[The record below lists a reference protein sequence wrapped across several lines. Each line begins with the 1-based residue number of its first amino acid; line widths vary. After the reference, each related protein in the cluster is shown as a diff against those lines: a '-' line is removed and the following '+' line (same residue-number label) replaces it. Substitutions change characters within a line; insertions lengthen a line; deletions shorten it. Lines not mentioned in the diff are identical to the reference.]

1 MKNIVRKTRRP
12 NGEGSIYYCNGY
24 WCCKRWIIENG
35 IKKRKTIYAK
45 TKIELMKK
53 YIEQFGSKINN
64 EILNDDFCD
73 SMIFWILNVKK
84 LYVSSRTI
92 SGNISTF
99 RNHVKPFFT
108 NKRISQIG
116 NESIIFY
123 FNYLLNKGITKNC
136 FYKCKFLI
144 SQFFRY
150 IEQQNNL
157 IKYPFILSAIKYK
170 GIINSINNY
179 KAIPKDIRKEFLK
192 LLEKNKLIKIVCYLG
207 MFAGLRIGEILALKW
222 ENVVLDDEVIK
233 VRNSLSTKLNFDNSG
248 QITKT
253 ISVLGSTKTECSLRN
268 VPIPNKL
275 LECLL
280 DWQKETIFLNKIN
293 SELTSIYVLGGVKPR
308 TYTSISKRFHRFL
321 KQNDFDKYNIH
332 FHTLR
337 HTYATMLLE
346 KGTNP
351 KIVQFLLGHRSV
363 KTTLE
368 IYNSIVGDSF
378 EIKHIVKLLF
388 D

>member
-24 WCCKRWIIENG
+24 WCCKRWTIENG

-53 YIEQFGSKINN
+53 YIEKFGQPIQND
-64 EILNDDFCD
+64 ILENDFCD
-73 SMIFWILNVKK
+73 SMLFWILNVKK

-92 SGNISTF
+92 AGNISIF
-99 RNHVKPFFT
+99 RNYIISYFT
-108 NKRISQIG
+108 NKKICEIG
-116 NESIIFY
+116 NETLVLY
-123 FNYLLNKGITKNC
+123 FNVLLDKQVTKNS
-136 FYKCKFLI
+136 FYKCKFLL

-150 IEQQNNL
+150 LKQKDNSFN
-157 IKYPFILSAIKYK
+157 YPFILSNIKYK
-170 GIINSINNY
+170 GIYRNTNDY
-179 KAIPKDIRKEFLK
+179 KAIPVEIREKFIT
-192 LLEKNKLIKIVCYLG
+192 LLNKNKLIKVVCYLG
-207 MFAGLRIGEILALKW
+207 LYAGLRIGEILALKW
-222 ENVVLDDEVIK
+222 ADVDFDDKVIK
-233 VRNSLSTKLNFDNSG
+233 IRRSLTSELSFDNNG
-248 QITKT
+248 QT
-253 ISVLGSTKTECSLRN
+253 IKMINVLGSTKTECSLRN
-268 VPIPNKL
+268 VAIPNRL
-275 LECLL
+275 LKCLL
-280 DWQKETIFLNKIN
+280 DWYNEMSFLHKISNN
-293 SELTSIYVLGGVKPR
+293 SKPIYVLGGVEPR

-321 KQNDFDKYNIH
+321 KYNNFDKYNIH

-368 IYNSIVGDSF
+368 IYNSIVSDSS

>member
-12 NGEGSIYYCNGY
+12 NGEGCIYYCNGY
-24 WCCKRWIIENG
+24 WCCKKWITENG

-53 YIEQFGSKINN
+53 YIEQFGQPIQN
-64 EILNDDFCD
+64 EILENDFCD
-73 SMIFWILNVKK
+73 SMLFWILNVKK

-99 RNHVKPFFT
+99 RNYIKPFFT

-116 NESIIFY
+116 SEIIILY
-123 FNYLLNKGITKNC
+123 FNHLLDKGISKNC

-150 IEQQNNL
+150 MEQQNNL
-157 IKYPFILSAIKYK
+157 IKYPFILYNIKYK

-192 LLEKNKLIKIVCYLG
+192 LLEKNKLMKIVCYLG

-222 ENVVLDDEVIK
+222 ENVVLDDKVIK
-233 VRNSLSTKLNFDNSG
+233 VRNSLSAKLNFNNSG

-253 ISVLGSTKTECSLRN
+253 ISVLGSTKTEGSLRN